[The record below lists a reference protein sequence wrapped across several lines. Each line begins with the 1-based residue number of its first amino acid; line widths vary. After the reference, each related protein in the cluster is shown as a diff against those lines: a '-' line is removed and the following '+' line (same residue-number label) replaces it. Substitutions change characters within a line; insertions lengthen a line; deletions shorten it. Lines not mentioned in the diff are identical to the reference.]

1 MLRSHLSFF
10 CIAFL
15 ILFLISPAFGQ
26 LSMFNRIDTFQGYNT
41 KKIPLDKGFLLFNNA
56 QFDSDSAKFRMSRF
70 DECGRIDWSNDYKS
84 EELTGNF
91 DPDAIKVNSDTYLLL
106 KARDVSNNPHL
117 LTLVK
122 LNVNNNIVYAVNIEN
137 ETNDLLSQ
145 TSNILKH
152 TTSNYIYI
160 VSADRNGNTIVISIN
175 PEDGEVV
182 NSKLVENI
190 SHGSSEFD
198 TNGNLFI
205 FSSDSIYAHLR
216 VNDSRVDSVIW
227 ARHIENR
234 FFAKV
239 NDPLDIRAL
248 TGDRMTTVV
257 IDTILR
263 KDTTEAQIGIDTAI
277 YRLIAFDYD
286 GEIVAESPGFVGPDY
301 KIWPVDLK
309 RNDIDRGNIYVMVKN
324 RVGFFTSDL
333 IRTFDGKYYEFQID
347 SFDVVDA
354 SLEICDDI
362 SLIMSGFC
370 YKETDD
376 GLFNL
381 ESPYLFVS
389 KTQPFE
395 KGFIVEAEQ
404 PVCLPDSVDKQ
415 NIQMIATKSE
425 FIEML
430 DSIVAFTSK
439 TIDFDPVS
447 LDVSLFNEEY
457 CGKVNM
463 DKTEETEEFC
473 PGQSY
478 RMQVEWLKGAD
489 YLWNTGEKTTFVV
502 KNAPGLYTVTVT
514 LCDTVKVSSFEYILT
529 DDVDACFTVYIP
541 EAFIPGHRE
550 DSTYNTFK
558 SYQKQ
563 PFPYNDFTLEV
574 FDRWGEKIFETDDSN
589 QAWDG
594 TFRGKPMPAGVYLYR
609 LNWKSVF
616 LEKLYEN
623 TYRGQVLLMR

>member
-1 MLRSHLSFF
+1 
-10 CIAFL
+10 
-15 ILFLISPAFGQ
+15 
-26 LSMFNRIDTFQGYNT
+26 MFNRIDTFQGYNT

-56 QFDSDSAKFRMSRF
+56 QFDSDSAKFRLSRF
-70 DECGRIDWSNDYKS
+70 DECGRIDWSRNYIS

-106 KARDVSNNPHL
+106 KSREDSNNPHL

-122 LNVNNNIVYAVNIEN
+122 FNENNTIVYAVNIEN
-137 ETNDLLSQ
+137 EANDLLSH
-145 TSNILKH
+145 TANILKH
-152 TTSNYIYI
+152 TTSNYLYI
-160 VSADRNGNTIVISIN
+160 VSADRKGNTVVMSIN
-175 PEDGEVV
+175 PENGGVV

-190 SHGSSEFD
+190 RHGSSEFD
-198 TNGNLFI
+198 DAGNLFV
-205 FSSDSIYAHLR
+205 FSSDSVYARLR
-216 VNDSRVDSVIW
+216 VNDSRVDSVMW
-227 ARHIENR
+227 ARHIKNR

-248 TGDRMTTVV
+248 TGDRMTTVI

-263 KDTTEAQIGIDTAI
+263 KDTTSAQIGIDTAI
-277 YRLIAFDYD
+277 YRLIAFNYNGD
-286 GEIVAESPGFVGPDY
+286 IVNESPGFVGPDY

-309 RNDIDRGNIYVMVKN
+309 RNTIDRGNIYVMVKN

-333 IRTFDGKYYEFQID
+333 VKTFDGKYYEFQID

-354 SLEICDDI
+354 SLEICDDV
-362 SLIMSGFC
+362 SLIMSGFS
-370 YKETDD
+370 YKKLDEN
-376 GLFNL
+376 LFNL

-395 KGFIVEAEQ
+395 KGFVVEAEQ

-425 FIEML
+425 FIEIA
-430 DSIVAFTSK
+430 DSIVEFSAREVE
-439 TIDFDPVS
+439 FDRKSV
-447 LDVSLFNEEY
+447 DVTLLNEEY

-463 DKTEETEEFC
+463 TKIEEEEEFC

-502 KNAPGLYTVTVT
+502 KDVPGIYTVTVT
-514 LCDTVKVSSFEYILT
+514 LCDTVKVSSFEYILI

-550 DSTYNTFK
+550 DSTYNSFK
-558 SYQKQ
+558 SFQKR
-563 PFPYNDFTLEV
+563 PFPYNEFSLQV
-574 FDRWGEKIFETDDSN
+574 FDRWGEKVFETNDSN
-589 QAWDG
+589 QPWDG
-594 TFRGKPMPAGVYLYR
+594 NFRGKPMPAGVYLYR
-609 LNWKSVF
+609 LYWKAIF
-616 LEKLYEN
+616 YDKTYEN